1 MKLNHYIYSL
11 IAGLVLILS
20 ACTPDEYDL
29 GNKTYVSEDLVE
41 GIAYTVTLE
50 GNQVHLKSNITG
62 CTPLWITPQGRSQES
77 ELSIELPF
85 AGTYEVTFGAETP
98 GGVVYGEPHAF
109 SLEQNDFSL
118 LSDEKWFLLACKD
131 FKSGDELPDAETL
144 AEGVS
149 KKWYP
154 CDANYGIGQCSGP
167 VMYVAP
173 YDPDGDGLGFTKD
186 EETDKNVTYRDIT
199 FGTGNWKPNWDPGFQ
214 SWLIPETDPYMDSY
228 MTFSM
233 DAVHGCVATMY
244 RGEAGTKGAST
255 GTNMKGQFNMNLA
268 EKTKPTIT
276 FTDCYSMHNV
286 GFDAVCSNYTQ
297 DIQIIELTPYILQ
310 LVTKRTNSDGNWYIV
325 WNFVSEE
332 VIQTK
337 GECIPKEESGRIEK
351 IAPALPEF
359 DNLLT
364 DLFTTEINGVTYVGN
379 QMTFNLNT
387 EAPYDWLW
395 WNGSPEV
402 QKWESVTGEKY
413 NNSWAPAAGDEVA
426 DFELTLSKASDNTY
440 KYECGEVSGKV
451 TIEGGVMTFDQ
462 EITILTASSEQRTVA
477 VTGKE
482 FTVLGVEPG
491 ESLVIGV
498 PESVDENGAVN
509 SYLVANLL
517 YKKISTGPTGP
528 TVVGI
533 DNSTIAEHTWIEN
546 GCIRIAFHSYGETGT
561 GIFKDVASVKLKK
574 NQTISV
580 TFKINGGIT
589 WTAAPKCA
597 LIDNNIKKTWEPECF
612 NLEDAVTVNTTGETT
627 VTLTNTTGATATF
640 LPTCL
645 DLSIQYD
652 GYGTADVLAE
662 DGNPDWS
669 TVGFEIVSCTIQ

>member
-1 MKLNHYIYSL
+1 MKLKHYIYSL
-11 IAGLVLILS
+11 MASVLLVS
-20 ACTPDEYDL
+20 AACTPDEYNL
-29 GNKTYVSEDLVE
+29 GNKTYTSEDLVE
-41 GIAYTVTLE
+41 GIAYTVTLD
-50 GNQVHLKSNITG
+50 GNHVHLKSQITG

-77 ELSIELPF
+77 EISIDLPF
-85 AGTYEVTFGAETP
+85 AGTYEVTFGADTP

-109 SLEQNDFSL
+109 TLEQNDFTML
-118 LSDEKWFLLACKD
+118 DDEKWFLLAYDK
-131 FKSGDELPDAETL
+131 FKSGDAIPDAETL
-144 AEGVS
+144 AGGVS

-154 CDANYGIGQCSGP
+154 CDANYGIGQCTAP
-167 VMYVAP
+167 LMYMTP
-173 YDPDGDGLGFTKD
+173 YDPDGDGAGFTED
-186 EETDKNVTYRDIT
+186 EEKNFVYKDIT
-199 FGTGNWKPNWDPGFQ
+199 FGSDNWKPNWDPGFQ

-255 GTNMKGQFNMNLA
+255 GTNINGSFNMNLA

-276 FTDCYSMHNV
+276 FTDCYSMHNI
-286 GFDAVCSNYTQ
+286 GSDELCSNYTQ
-297 DIQIIELTPYILQ
+297 DIQIIDLTPYMLQ
-310 LVTKRTNSDGNWYIV
+310 LVTKRTNSEGNWYIV

-426 DFELTLSKASDNTY
+426 DFELILSKASDDTY
-440 KYECGEVSGKV
+440 DYECGEVSGKV

-528 TVVGI
+528 TEIKV
-533 DNSTIAEHTWIEN
+533 DNSKLEVIF
-546 GCIRIAFHSYGETGT
+546 GDGKPDQLRIQLYNPWGGKNECLDIT
-561 GIFKDVASVKLKK
+561 KVKLKK
-574 NQTISV
+574 NQTLKMQYKVLS
-580 TFKINGGIT
+580 GIT
-589 WTAAPKCA
+589 WNDGAAPKTVI
-597 LIDNNIKKTWEPECF
+597 LDNNIGNTWEDPCY
-612 NLEDAVTVNTTGETT
+612 NLPYATDFDIATGAIQTVS
-627 VTLTNTTGATATF
+627 VTNTTGATVTYEGSS
-640 LPTCL
+640 CL
-645 DLSIQYD
+645 CIGIQNKGLSTIE
-652 GYGTADVLAE
+652 TLE
-662 DGNPDWS
+662 DASPN
-669 TVGFEIVSCTIQ
+669 VKVEIVSMTIE

>member
-1 MKLNHYIYSL
+1 MKMKSYIYSL
-11 IAGLVLILS
+11 IASALLVFS

-98 GGVVYGEPHAF
+98 AGVVYGEPHPF
-109 SLEQNDFSL
+109 TLEQNDFSL

-131 FKSGDELPDAETL
+131 FKSGDALPDAETL
-144 AEGVS
+144 SQGIS

-154 CDANYGIGQCSGP
+154 CDNNYGIGQCTGP
-167 VMYVAP
+167 LMYMTP
-173 YDPDGDGLGFTKD
+173 YDPDGDGNFT
-186 EETDKNVTYRDIT
+186 EEEEKNLVYKDIT
-199 FGTGNWKPNWDPGFQ
+199 FGAGNWKPNWDPGFQ

-276 FTDCYSMHNV
+276 FTDCYSMHNI
-286 GFDAVCSNYTQ
+286 GSDELCSNYTQ
-297 DIQIIELTPYILQ
+297 DIQIIDLTPYMLQ
-310 LVTKRTNSDGNWYIV
+310 VVTKRTNSEGNWYIV

-332 VIQTK
+332 VVQTK

-359 DNLLT
+359 ENLLT

-426 DFELTLSKASDNTY
+426 DFELTLSKASDGTY
-440 KYECGEVSGKV
+440 NYEYGEISGKV

-477 VTGKE
+477 VTGKA

-491 ESLVIGV
+491 ETLVIGV

-528 TVVGI
+528 TEIKV
-533 DNSTIAEHTWIEN
+533 DNSKLEVIFGDGKPEQL
-546 GCIRIAFHSYGETGT
+546 RIQLYNPWGGKNECLDIT
-561 GIFKDVASVKLKK
+561 KVKLKK
-574 NQTISV
+574 NQTLKVQYKVLS
-580 TFKINGGIT
+580 GIT
-589 WTAAPKCA
+589 WNDGATPKTV
-597 LIDNNIKKTWEPECF
+597 IMDNNIGDTWEDGCYSLPYAAAF
-612 NLEDAVTVNTTGETT
+612 DIASGATQTVS
-627 VTLTNTTGATATF
+627 VTNTTGATVTYEGSS
-640 LPTCL
+640 CICIGIQNKG
-645 DLSIQYD
+645 LS
-652 GYGTADVLAE
+652 TVEALE
-662 DGNPDWS
+662 DGSPN
-669 TVGFEIVSCTIQ
+669 VKVEIVSMTIE